1 MKNLVINGKY
11 NLSLIMKIAHSFLR
25 GGSRNIASALRK
37 AWDLAQDQMYS
48 FKQQSWIRGSEIAVT
63 GNEMRGMGFKLD

>member
-11 NLSLIMKIAHSFLR
+11 NLSLIMKVAHSFLR

-48 FKQQSWIRGSEIAVT
+48 FRQESWLRLPTKAT
-63 GNEMRGMGFKLD
+63 GEQMRNMGFKLD